1 MEYILLITNDKGEK
15 VFKNKY
21 NKLPDVIK
29 VTKTFIAS
37 ICPDAKKKA
46 ITKMTARL
54 CKEKFLFLYRY
65 TIGLYSKET
74 EVKNKKYTLLV
85 KNRKG
90 EKRFE
95 EEYNNL
101 SAAIKAAENFIREK
115 CPSYEDE
122 QVRNT
127 VTELCKTKST
137 DIKGGLLLYLEESG
151 VKGK

>member
-21 NKLPDVIK
+21 NKLPDVIR

-46 ITKMTARL
+46 ITKMAARL
-54 CKEKFLFLYRY
+54 CKEKFIFLDRY
-65 TIGLYSKET
+65 TFGLFTKET
-74 EVKNKKYTLLV
+74 EVQTKKYILLV

-101 SAAIKAAENFIREK
+101 SDTIKAAEKFIREK

-122 QVRNT
+122 KVRNA

-137 DIKGGLLLYLEESG
+137 DIKGGLLLYLKEK
-151 VKGK
+151 V

>member
-21 NKLPDVIK
+21 HKLPDVIR
-29 VTKTFIAS
+29 VTKTFIVS

-46 ITKMTARL
+46 ITKMAARL
-54 CKEKFLFLYRY
+54 CKEKFIFLYRY
-65 TIGLYSKET
+65 TFGLFSKES
-74 EVKNKKYTLLV
+74 EVQTKKYILLV

-90 EKRFE
+90 EIKFE
-95 EEYNNL
+95 EKYNSL
-101 SAAIKAAENFIREK
+101 SDVLKAAENFIKEK
-115 CPSYEDE
+115 CPSYEDK

-137 DIKGGLLLYLEESG
+137 DIKGGLLLYLKED
-151 VKGK
+151 V